1 MDTSSSRVKLSCCE
15 HYGNVLNEYS
25 DNELK
30 AVSLQQAHNN
40 LYNDNNLSCL
50 VLPTEYTMCLYILV

>member
-40 LYNDNNLSCL
+40 FVMPSIAYSVL
-50 VLPTEYTMCLYILV
+50 VHTCIVR